1 LASLSAIAARRSVER
16 PGGIEGRG
24 RVDAR
29 NDDDDAARDIEF
41 IRDAQKVEVSE
52 KDAFNPWEQW
62 RGHAGGGTAHG
73 TLCSGRVAI
82 DCRYRIWKK
91 KFVMQDCV

>member
-41 IRDAQKVEVSE
+41 IRDAKKVEVSE
-52 KDAFNPWEQW
+52 KDAFNPWEQ
-62 RGHAGGGTAHG
+62 
-73 TLCSGRVAI
+73 
-82 DCRYRIWKK
+82 
-91 KFVMQDCV
+91 